1 MQKLL
6 ISSLCVASLLIG
18 GCSTNKIPGVYRPDI
33 QQGNV
38 VTQEMVDKLR
48 PGMTR
53 QQVQYIMGTPLLV
66 DVFHQDRW
74 DYLYSIEADGDDR
87 QQERISIFFE
97 DDRLVR
103 IAGDFRPMPAQDPL
117 AGKETVYT
125 VPDYN
130 EREKGFF
137 SRTMDAVG
145 IDSDE
150 NVSAESVQEDVV
162 VPEQTPEEQPPSEEQ
177 GFFGKVWDTVTF
189 SSDDEAEAS
198 QTAPTEE
205 IAAPEPEES
214 PAMPEENPVEEETV
228 REDGPEE
235 KGFFSRM
242 WDKVGF
248 GSDEEE

>member
-6 ISSLCVASLLIG
+6 ISLLCVASLLIG

-74 DYLYSIEADGDDR
+74 DYLYSMEADGNDR

-125 VPDYN
+125 VPDYE

-145 IDSDE
+145 IGSDE
-150 NVSAESVQEDVV
+150 NVSTEAVQKDVA
-162 VPEQTPEEQPPSEEQ
+162 PEEAPEEPQSEEK

-198 QTAPTEE
+198 QTAPAEE
-205 IAAPEPEES
+205 ITAPEPEES
-214 PAMPEENPVEEETV
+214 PAVPENRPEQEETV
-228 REDGPEE
+228 QKEE
-235 KGFFSRM
+235 KGFFGKV
-242 WDKVGF
+242 WDTVTF
-248 GSDEEE
+248 SSDDEEE